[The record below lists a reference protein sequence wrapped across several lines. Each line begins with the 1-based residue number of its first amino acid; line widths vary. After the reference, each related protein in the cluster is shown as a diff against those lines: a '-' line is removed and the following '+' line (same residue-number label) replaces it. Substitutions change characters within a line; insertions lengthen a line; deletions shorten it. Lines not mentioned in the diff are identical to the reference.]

1 MNRVCGLP
9 CKRTAAQ
16 ILKVSEHIFSK
27 PATFYP
33 IHIIEHFS
41 AELIIKKSECL
52 RNKKIMKMRTCQKKS
67 LKAVNMKLPIASCAL
82 LTLTLHLFQT
92 PASCIKNAFSL
103 LIIIII

>member
-27 PATFYP
+27 RATFYP

-41 AELIIKKSECL
+41 AELIIQKSECL
-52 RNKKIMKMRTCQKKS
+52 KNKKS
-67 LKAVNMKLPIASCAL
+67 NDNAYLPEEISKNCKYEIANC
-82 LTLTLHLFQT
+82 
-92 PASCIKNAFSL
+92 
-103 LIIIII
+103 